1 MSRGPD
7 WSSGVLA
14 SVKMVLT
21 GLRES
26 SLVSRGPGWS
36 SGVLASVKMAWLV
49 LGSLASVK
57 MVLAGL
63 GESSLVSRWS
73 WLVLTAIQRMRSDEV

>member
-1 MSRGPD
+1 MYYSCRFPD
-7 WSSGVLA
+7 TVEQARERAAWVQTVKRSWLA
-14 SVKMVLT
+14 
-21 GLRES
+21 GLGES
-26 SLVSRGPGWS
+26 WLVSRGPDWS

-63 GESSLVSRWS
+63 DCH
-73 WLVLTAIQRMRSDEV
+73 TAHEI

>member
-1 MSRGPD
+1 
-7 WSSGVLA
+7 
-14 SVKMVLT
+14 
-21 GLRES
+21 
-26 SLVSRGPGWS
+26 VSRGPGWS